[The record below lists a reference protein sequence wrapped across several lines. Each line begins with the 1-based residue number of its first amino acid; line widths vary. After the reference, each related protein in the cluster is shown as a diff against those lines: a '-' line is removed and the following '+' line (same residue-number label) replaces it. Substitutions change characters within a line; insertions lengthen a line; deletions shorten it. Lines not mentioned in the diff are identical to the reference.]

1 MAGLLSSPTFL
12 RLWILGGIANAM
24 RWVEMLAAGLFTFDM
39 THSGVAV
46 AAVLAARSLPML
58 CFGAL
63 AGLICDAWDRK
74 RILFWGTFVSG
85 ISSSIIAG
93 LAVFGWA
100 RPWQV
105 GLAAF
110 ISGSVWAT
118 EMAGRRRM

>member
-24 RWVEMLAAGLFTFDM
+24 RWVEMLAAGLFTFDV
-39 THSGVAV
+39 TGSGVAV

-63 AGLICDAWDRK
+63 AGLVCDAWDRK
-74 RILFWGTFVSG
+74 RILFWGMFVSG
-85 ISSSIIAG
+85 TSAAVISA
-93 LAVFGWA
+93 LAVAGWA

-105 GLAAF
+105 G
-110 ISGSVWAT
+110 V
-118 EMAGRRRM
+118 